1 MEFERNKMI
10 YTTKVNEEIQYKID
24 DYTFNFSSDDPDV
37 MGSEKLRIL
46 GHNFIENNKNKAK
59 IIFNNKKYKL
69 EELKYLNSSKFKSD
83 EIKLNLIVIKELS
96 NYSHMF
102 KNCFKLKG
110 FFIYTNEIN
119 EFDKEFEEYS
129 HYSEE
134 NNEDNNSIVYRDLK
148 DIDIYYNSTR
158 SQRTEN
164 DEYVDNLTLL
174 YFNENICEC
183 KYKYFY
189 NLNQMFFN
197 CYSLFD

>member
-1 MEFERNKMI
+1 
-10 YTTKVNEEIQYKID
+10 
-24 DYTFNFSSDDPDV
+24 
-37 MGSEKLRIL
+37 
-46 GHNFIENNKNKAK
+46 
-59 IIFNNKKYKL
+59 
-69 EELKYLNSSKFKSD
+69 
-83 EIKLNLIVIKELS
+83 
-96 NYSHMF
+96 MF

-197 CYSLFD
+197 CYSLLSFANISKFNYNNIIDVNQMFSDCISLKSIPDISKWNTNKVTDLSRMFNNCYSLSSIPDISK